1 MMAASNVRSQK
12 AGPANA
18 QGKQLFF
25 RQLLPH
31 RMQIYLFRLISVRF
45 GGTEPHVALLWQMVT
60 ACAWILRCSPTVYDI
75 GTTLAGAWVMKG
87 LNPGTEYSI
96 LRLANASQTEQWNKE
111 LQNDWSRILF
121 SLGITTTYIF

>member
-1 MMAASNVRSQK
+1 
-12 AGPANA
+12 
-18 QGKQLFF
+18 
-25 RQLLPH
+25 
-31 RMQIYLFRLISVRF
+31 
-45 GGTEPHVALLWQMVT
+45 
-60 ACAWILRCSPTVYDI
+60 
-75 GTTLAGAWVMKG
+75 MKG